1 LALRLE
7 PGESLMITGPSGS
20 GKTTLLRSIARLWP
34 YATGTLRRPGDDSD
48 EMFLSQVPYLP
59 LGDLRAVLSYPKLEA
74 DIADE
79 RLIAAL
85 DEVSLGHLG
94 SRLNEDLDW
103 SKTLSP
109 GEQQRIAFARVLLQ
123 QPRVVFL
130 DEATAALDEGQEF
143 TLYRLLRTRLPRGI
157 LVSVTHRSTVAQHHD
172 RHLRLLGDG
181 GWEVD

>member
-1 LALRLE
+1 
-7 PGESLMITGPSGS
+7 MITGPSGS